1 MKDEQVI
8 TNKERLRNLESYVG
22 SINKGS
28 INKNVKELDSKVDN
42 LNIQFIKLSTEIK
55 TERQEHEKVL
65 SMRIWLISLLIS
77 SGISAIGIA
86 IKVFR

>member
-8 TNKERLRNLESYVG
+8 TNKERLRNLESYV
-22 SINKGS
+22 SS

-42 LNIQFIKLSTEIK
+42 LNIQFVKLSTEIK

-86 IKVFR
+86 IKIFR

>member
-8 TNKERLRNLESYVG
+8 TNKERLRNLESYV
-22 SINKGS
+22 GS

-55 TERQEHEKVL
+55 TERQEHERVL
-65 SMRIWLISLLIS
+65 SIRIWLIALLIGTGTS
-77 SGISAIGIA
+77 VAGLIINSL
-86 IKVFR
+86 R